1 MSAWDTIAA
10 TIAAEF
16 SDIPDLEQLTR
27 VVVRLLLAAVLGGL
41 VGLER
46 EFAGKPA
53 GLRTHMLVALGSA
66 LFVLLPLQ
74 AGIELEDLSRVIQGL
89 LAGVGF
95 LCAGA
100 ILKRERVPSEA
111 EEVHGLTTAAS
122 LWMTAAIGMGAGLG
136 REATAVLSTLLALG
150 VLALEGPFK
159 RWLRRRHQGK
169 VVLESAADARKG

>member
-1 MSAWDTIAA
+1 MNAWDTIAS
-10 TIAAEF
+10 TVAAEF

-27 VVVRLLLAAVLGGL
+27 VIVRLLLAALLGAL

-46 EFAGKPA
+46 ELAGKAA

-66 LFVLLPLQ
+66 LFVLIPMQ

-100 ILKRERVPSEA
+100 ILKA
-111 EEVHGLTTAAS
+111 AHEEQVQGLTTSAS
-122 LWMTAAIGMGAGLG
+122 LWMIAAIGMAAGLG
-136 REATAVLSTLLALG
+136 RDATAVLSTLLALAI
-150 VLALEGPFK
+150 LMMEGP
-159 RWLRRRHQGK
+159 LRRFFDKRHRQQRI
-169 VVLESAADARKG
+169 VTTDETDARR

>member
-10 TIAAEF
+10 TVAAEF

-27 VVVRLLLAAVLGGL
+27 VVVRLLLAALLGGL
-41 VGLER
+41 IGLER
-46 EFAGKPA
+46 ELAGKAA

-66 LFVLLPLQ
+66 LFVLIPLQ
-74 AGIELEDLSRVIQGL
+74 AGIEMDDLTRVIQGL

-100 ILKRERVPSEA
+100 ILKAASE
-111 EEVHGLTTAAS
+111 EHVQGLTTSAS

-136 REATAVLSTLLALG
+136 RDATAALSTLLALAI
-150 VLALEGPFK
+150 LSMEGPLQRLFA
-159 RWLRRRHQGK
+159 RREQRIVTPRDTDSG
-169 VVLESAADARKG
+169 A